1 MEASAAL
8 IASDDIFTPTPGTP
22 IPRQIPSSDPHPSA
36 PLHTFH
42 AGDRRFESGW
52 GYHFVL
58 VQTTAASLGAAV
70 VFPGVVSVEGRLRGL
85 IKGLA
90 GSRRISPRV
99 WAGD

>member
-1 MEASAAL
+1 
-8 IASDDIFTPTPGTP
+8 
-22 IPRQIPSSDPHPSA
+22 
-36 PLHTFH
+36 
-42 AGDRRFESGW
+42 
-52 GYHFVL
+52 
-58 VQTTAASLGAAV
+58 V